1 MAVPGFQEF
10 MRPFLEELAAGKT
23 RSMQEMT
30 EAVACRLGL
39 SEEDREELLP
49 SGTQRVYSNRIAWT
63 RTYLKKSGLVESPSR
78 GNVRIT
84 PEGAITLK
92 SHTGPIDIKFLSR
105 FPAFVE
111 FHQKGATATG
121 GKIEADPRQSDQMEE
136 KTPEEVLQQAYQS
149 LRNALAEELLA
160 RVKLCSPD
168 FFERLVVELIVSM
181 GYGGSLSDAGRAVG
195 RTGDGGIDGIIK
207 EDRLGLDVIYI
218 QAKRWSDSVGRP
230 EIQKFSGA
238 LDGQRARKGIFITTS
253 SFSKEARE
261 FAAMIEKKIILI
273 DGAQLSSLMM
283 DFDVGVAPVSRFEV
297 KKLDLDYFEE
307 S

>member
-1 MAVPGFQEF
+1 
-10 MRPFLEELAAGKT
+10 
-23 RSMQEMT
+23 MT
-30 EAVACRLGL
+30 ESVACRLGL
-39 SEEDREELLP
+39 SEVDREELLP

-63 RTYLKKSGLVESPSR
+63 RTYLKKAGLLDSPSR

-84 PEGAITLK
+84 PEGTATIQ
-92 SHTGPIDIKFLSR
+92 SHAGPIDIKFLSR

-111 FHQKGATATG
+111 FHQKGSAAAG
-121 GKIEADPRQSDQMEE
+121 GKSEEDMRQDNQIEE

-149 LRNALAEELLA
+149 LRSALAEELLA
-160 RVKLCSPD
+160 RVMQCSPE
-168 FFERLVVELIVSM
+168 FFERLVVELIVAM
-181 GYGGSLSDAGRAVG
+181 GYGGSLSDAGKAVG

-218 QAKRWSDSVGRP
+218 QAKRWNDTVGRP

-253 SFSKEARE
+253 GFSREARE

-273 DGAQLSSLMM
+273 DGVELSGLMM
-283 DFDVGVAPVSRFEV
+283 DFDVGVASVSRFEV